1 MAIVIERDRIRIAL
15 NSQDRG
21 SEGGSSDIV
30 TGESPRG
37 WVRTDLQFEF
47 GIFQETELALLSNM
61 ASVQVT
67 VKPAANRRASAVLR
81 KTITSADLNLTLTAE
96 QWEAGT
102 HQHFKVA
109 FTNAETAIDLNGLTE
124 AEFFLSVVGY
134 TTDVPS
140 RRIPLGTC
148 RFVLEDDGSE
158 DADDAATP
166 IGASLIPSPSV
177 YSGAGEFTLGNLVA
191 GNHYS
196 WAKGTN
202 DTDVVN
208 GAQTISA
215 SGTFI
220 AQGTSVLLRGTAGQ
234 LVTAVMRHPVGATLD
249 DLQAAL
255 AGALR
260 VINAPGV
267 NTGWVSENGKFLVLQ
282 GARNDGTGLFTKI
295 QQIIPD

>member
-1 MAIVIERDRIRIAL
+1 MAIVIERDRIRVAL

-21 SEGGSSDIV
+21 SEGGSTDIV
-30 TGESPRG
+30 TGENPRG

-47 GIFQETELALLSNM
+47 GIFQETELATLSNM

-67 VKPAANRRASAVLR
+67 VKPSGNRRASAVLR
-81 KTITSADLNLTLTAE
+81 RTITAADLNLTLTPE
-96 QWEAGT
+96 QWQAGT
-102 HQHFKVA
+102 HQHFKVP
-109 FTNAETAIDLNGLTE
+109 FTAAETRIDLNGETE

-148 RFVLEDDGSE
+148 IFVLEDDGSE
-158 DADDAATP
+158 DADDDATP
-166 IGASLIPSPSV
+166 IGASIIPSPSV
-177 YSGAGEFTLGNLVA
+177 YSGAGEFLLENLVA
-191 GNHYS
+191 GRHYS

-220 AQGTSVLLRGTAGQ
+220 AQGTSVLLRGTASQ
-234 LVTAVMRHPVGATLD
+234 LVTAVMRYPVGATMD
-249 DLQAAL
+249 DLYAAL
-255 AGALR
+255 AGALKI
-260 VINAPGV
+260 INDPGV
-267 NTGWVSENGKFLVLQ
+267 NTGWVSENRKWLVLK
-282 GARNDGTGLFTKI
+282 GAKNDGSGELTKVI
-295 QQIIPD
+295 QLMPD